1 MFFKSFNDEDRN
13 KENENKE
20 NKNLQN
26 FQKPINESKKFLNKN
41 NFDYL

>member
-26 FQKPINESKKFLNKN
+26 FQKPINENKKFLNKT
-41 NFDYL
+41 NFDSF